1 MQAIDRDVLIVG
13 AGLSG
18 ISAAY
23 YLQSRCPHKRYT
35 ILEGRKA
42 IGGTWDLFRYPGI
55 RSDSDMYTLG
65 YAFRPWHSSQAIADG
80 ASILQYIR
88 ETAQIY
94 GIDQQIRFEHMVR
107 RISWSSEHARWTVE
121 VERLAEGD
129 WVQYRCNF
137 LYMCGGYYDYAQGY
151 TPEWPSLS
159 QFQGRVV
166 HPQAW
171 PQHLDYRDQ
180 RVVVIGSGATAITLV
195 PAMAERAQHVTML
208 QRSPT
213 YVVAQP
219 ASDAR
224 AEQLRRWLPAKL
236 AFQVIRWRAIIQGI
250 IYYLLMRTLPSV
262 AKRALVNMA
271 QQELGASYDANIH
284 FSPSYNPWDQRLC
297 LAPDGDFFKALKSGQ
312 ASVITDQIAHFTA
325 TGIQLQSGQ
334 HITADLIVTA
344 TGLNLRLLS
353 GIEIVVDGRT
363 VELGTTLNY
372 KGMMLSDVPNL
383 ALAFGYTNA
392 SWTLKCEL
400 TSMYVCRLLNYMDR
414 HGYVSCMPKNFNPT
428 MATEPAL
435 SFTSSYVQ
443 RVLKHLPRQGR
454 QRPWRLYQNYL
465 LDLMMLRLGSL
476 DDGNMEFFRA
486 WPSQRQV
493 E

>member
-1 MQAIDRDVLIVG
+1 MQTIDFDVLIVG

-23 YLQSRCPHKRYT
+23 YLQTRCPNKRYT
-35 ILEGRKA
+35 ILEGRSA

-65 YAFRPWHSSQAIADG
+65 YAFRPWHSSKAIADG

-94 GIDQQIRFEHMVR
+94 GIDQQIRFEQMVR
-107 RISWSSEHARWTVE
+107 RVSWSSEQARWTVE

-129 WVQYRCNF
+129 MVQYRCNF
-137 LYMCGGYYDYAQGY
+137 LYMCGGYYDYSQGY

-159 QFQGRVV
+159 QFQGQVV

-171 PQHLDYRDQ
+171 PQQFDYRDQ

-195 PAMAERAQHVTML
+195 PAMAKQAAHVTML
-208 QRSPT
+208 QRSPS

-219 ASDAR
+219 AHDQS
-224 AEQLRRWLPAKL
+224 AERIRRWLPAKL
-236 AFQVIRWRAIIQGI
+236 AFHVIRWRAIIQSI
-250 IYYLLMRTLPSV
+250 FYYLLMRGLPSI
-262 AKRALVNMA
+262 AKRALIKMA
-271 QQELGASYDANIH
+271 QQELGTSYDAQRH
-284 FSPSYNPWDQRLC
+284 FTPNYNPWDQRLC
-297 LAPDGDFFKALKSGQ
+297 LAPDGDFFKALKAGQ
-312 ASVITDQIAHFTA
+312 ASVVTDQIEHFTS
-325 TGIQLQSGQ
+325 TGIQLKSGQ
-334 HITADLIVTA
+334 HIDADLIVTA

-353 GIEIVVDGRT
+353 GIEVLVDGRK

-414 HGYVSCMPKNFNPT
+414 HGYAYCVPKNFNPA

-435 SFTSSYVQ
+435 NFTSSYVQ
-443 RVLKHLPRQGR
+443 RVISHLPRQGR
-454 QRPWRLYQNYL
+454 NRPWKLYQNYL
-465 LDLMMLRLGSL
+465 LDLLMLRLGTL
-476 DDGNMEFFRA
+476 DDGNMEFLRP
-486 WPSQRQV
+486 WPNQRQV